1 MEHKEESEDLGPKKY
16 VNNKA
21 KPQRIIWSAMKGTSS
36 IRTALKCSK
45 YWLNRKQQSVYPDTY
60 AWTSW

>member
-36 IRTALKCSK
+36 IRTAL
-45 YWLNRKQQSVYPDTY
+45 
-60 AWTSW
+60 